1 MWIGAYGKNS
11 SGTSPESDPDAKVGV
26 FCNSNDNTVYRCEVI
41 DGKQVFEE
49 ARYARFA

>member
-1 MWIGAYGKNS
+1 MWIGAYGRNS
-11 SGTSPESDPDAKVGV
+11 SGTSPETDTDAKVGV

-41 DGKQVFEE
+41 NDTRVFEP